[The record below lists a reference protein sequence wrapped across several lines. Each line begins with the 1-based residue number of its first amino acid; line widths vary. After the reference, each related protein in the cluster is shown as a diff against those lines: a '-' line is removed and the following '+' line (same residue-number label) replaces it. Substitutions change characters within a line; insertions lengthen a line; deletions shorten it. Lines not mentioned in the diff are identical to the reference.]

1 MGGILHITENRVSEN
16 VVENQQAQMESFE
29 KEITEY
35 ESRVSREEDPL
46 RRQTFEE
53 TVTFCKIESDLLRM
67 ELRQPPKYQLTKDLI
82 EKEAKQEPL
91 TWRDKVM
98 DVLRKMLA
106 VGTVLSTLGGGVSL
120 VLSALSYFHQGAKQT
135 AHAVNEAASS
145 IGKIA
150 KKAGPM
156 LVPVLAATG
165 AAVGVTLL

>member
-1 MGGILHITENRVSEN
+1 
-16 VVENQQAQMESFE
+16 
-29 KEITEY
+29 
-35 ESRVSREEDPL
+35 
-46 RRQTFEE
+46 
-53 TVTFCKIESDLLRM
+53 M
-67 ELRQPPKYQLTKDLI
+67 ELRRAPKYQLTKDLI

-106 VGTVLSTLGGGVSL
+106 VGTVLSILGGGVSL
-120 VLSALSYFHQGAKQT
+120 VFSALSYFHQGAKQT
-135 AHAVNEAASS
+135 AHAVNEAANS

-165 AAVGVTLL
+165 AAVGVTATSLSFVAKNITWLAPLFVVLFAIWLALRRRRS

>member
-1 MGGILHITENRVSEN
+1 M
-16 VVENQQAQMESFE
+16 
-29 KEITEY
+29 
-35 ESRVSREEDPL
+35 SREEDPL

-53 TVTFCKIESDLLRM
+53 AVTFCKIESDLLRM

-82 EKEAKQEPL
+82 GKEAKQEPL

-106 VGTVLSTLGGGVSL
+106 VGTVLSILGGGVSL
-120 VLSALSYFHQGAKQT
+120 VFSALSYFHQGAKQT
-135 AHAVNEAASS
+135 ARAVNEAVNEAANS

-165 AAVGVTLL
+165 AAVGVTATALSFVANNITWLAPLLVVLFAIWLALRRRGN